1 MKIKQDTIVRPLPS
15 EKLIKNHERFWRRQL
30 PESFID
36 FIKVNNGVEVEK
48 ATFEYNK
55 RSYVVERFLCIL
67 EDIENHPKGVYDI
80 DVVFSQIGER
90 LTDNEELIGADV
102 LPIASTFEGDFLCL
116 DFRTDQDNPSVC
128 IWSHEESGELKPVTC
143 IVADSFSEFLN
154 TIE

>member
-1 MKIKQDTIVRPLPS
+1 LPS

-36 FIKVNNGVEVEK
+36 FIKVNNGVE
-48 ATFEYNK
+48 
-55 RSYVVERFLCIL
+55 VERFLCIL

-102 LPIASTFEGDFLCL
+102 LPIASIFEGDFLCL

-143 IVADSFSEFLN
+143 IMADSFSEFLN